1 MKLLS
6 IMILH
11 KNPSLGQTRLLKGE
25 YELGSFSF
33 FTKRNAQVSFFNFLG
48 PIPSPRL
55 MLARGLGKKLQIN
68 LRSERQ
74 IWRTPDLHTRF

>member
-33 FTKRNAQVSFFNFLG
+33 FTKRNAQVSLFDFFRVQTFNLPGSVLG
-48 PIPSPRL
+48 FFRL
-55 MLARGLGKKLQIN
+55 DMGRIFEAKPAN
-68 LRSERQ
+68 
-74 IWRTPDLHTRF
+74 P